1 MTVELMDGLP
11 GAGCRLHRWLS
22 GAERYGQGALPGSL
36 RPLLLCGGVLS
47 RRRVRLVWCRQVKR
61 AGLAIEAGRRRMS
74 AAGHVPGLG
83 AGDGAGEG
91 DVPDYG
97 LACKEA

>member
-1 MTVELMDGLP
+1 
-11 GAGCRLHRWLS
+11 
-22 GAERYGQGALPGSL
+22 
-36 RPLLLCGGVLS
+36 
-47 RRRVRLVWCRQVKR
+47 VRCRQVNTV
-61 AGLAIEAGRRRMS
+61 GLAIEAGRRRMS